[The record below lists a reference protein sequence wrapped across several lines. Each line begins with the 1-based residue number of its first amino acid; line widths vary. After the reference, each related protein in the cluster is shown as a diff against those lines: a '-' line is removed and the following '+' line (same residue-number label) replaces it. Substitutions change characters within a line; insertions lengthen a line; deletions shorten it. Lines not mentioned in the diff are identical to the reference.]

1 MNMANNIV
9 SSWPAELSESY
20 KKEGFENVTTHRHPI
35 SSDIREFFTQMQ
47 FMVAEEFS
55 YVAMDNSDPNTGGYE
70 HRRRI
75 QEAAK
80 QAVEGAA
87 MHFNLE
93 VTVGQKPL

>member
-1 MNMANNIV
+1 
-9 SSWPAELSESY
+9 
-20 KKEGFENVTTHRHPI
+20 
-35 SSDIREFFTQMQ
+35 MQ

-55 YVAMDNSDPNTGGYE
+55 YVAMDNSDPKTGGYE

-80 QAVEGAA
+80 QAIEGAA

-93 VTVGQKPL
+93 VTVGQKAL